1 MAHHTRFLQILV
13 VHATINVLQ
22 VSVFF
27 ILQTFMSGNNF
38 FILPPVCG
46 FLFNCFSFKFSRDE
60 ILLIIMIHSV
70 CHASSTKCSWYDCCN
85 YNLWSRRVVTES
97 LSTAWSLSG
106 NFHCGWAFPSPQPCS
121 FYIILYLSQKT
132 KRQQNSK
139 LAGPPPAHNPTPGHF
154 SRSCPSPLL
163 LLHLLLILQ
172 ANFTAPSFEHSYF
185 YFCFLV
191 DLWLPKLIFRQFETC
206 SLL

>member
-1 MAHHTRFLQILV
+1 
-13 VHATINVLQ
+13 
-22 VSVFF
+22 
-27 ILQTFMSGNNF
+27 
-38 FILPPVCG
+38 
-46 FLFNCFSFKFSRDE
+46 
-60 ILLIIMIHSV
+60 MIHSV
-70 CHASSTKCSWYDCCN
+70 CHASTKYSWYDRCN

-106 NFHCGWAFPSPQPCS
+106 NFHCGWAFPSPPTTLL
-121 FYIILYLSQKT
+121 ILYYFIFITKD

-172 ANFTAPSFEHSYF
+172 VNFTAPSFEHSFPLPLFSYWSLASLTDFSSIWDLLIAFFSYF
-185 YFCFLV
+185 FVTSLLL
-191 DLWLPKLIFRQFETC
+191 LWL
-206 SLL
+206 

>member
-1 MAHHTRFLQILV
+1 MAHHSCFLQILV
-13 VHATINVLQ
+13 VYATINVLQ

-70 CHASSTKCSWYDCCN
+70 CHAPSTNYSWYDRCN
-85 YNLWSRRVVTES
+85 FNLWSRRVVTES
-97 LSTAWSLSG
+97 LSTPWSLSG

-154 SRSCPSPLL
+154 SRSCPSPVL
-163 LLHLLLILQ
+163 LLHLVLILQ
-172 ANFTAPSFEHSYF
+172 VKITAPSFEHS
-185 YFCFLV
+185 
-191 DLWLPKLIFRQFETC
+191 
-206 SLL
+206 